1 VFLPDLVVRS
11 RRVLTARGI
20 RPGAIHVRNGR
31 IIGVLDIDDVPAGC
45 PLDDAGDHVV
55 IPGLVDSSVHVSGS
69 GGTSSEDFESAT
81 RAAAAGGVTTIVGMP
96 SHCATLFNGSGA
108 PPPDARGRRLR
119 ASRGPQAL
127 TTNVAALESARR
139 AAEGHCFV
147 DVGFWGAVVPGNEND
162 LAPLSEAGVL
172 GFACVLLDGIEGSVA
187 VSEADLRRALPALT
201 RIGAPLLAHA
211 ELPGPIDRAAASQSW
226 TDRLSGRSRAYA
238 SYLESRPKAS
248 ENEAIALLIQLCQES
263 RLPTH
268 ITHLSSADALTPLY
282 RARSGRVPISA
293 GTCPHHLY
301 FAAEEVP
308 NGAVEYKCAPPI
320 RGRENRELL
329 WAALAGGLIQS
340 VVSDHR
346 PAPASTGSGN
356 FRKARGGIASLQ
368 LGLSI
373 VWTAASA
380 RDYTLE
386 QVARWMCQAPA
397 RLAGLARKG
406 SIEVGYDA
414 DLVVFDPDAELAVE
428 ARTLDH
434 RPALT
439 PYQGRRLRGIARRTY
454 LRGARVGENGN
465 ACPEARGTLLLRQRT
480 SGVY

>member
-11 RRVLTARGI
+11 RRVLTVRGI

-31 IIGVLDIDDVPAGC
+31 IIGVLDIADVPTGC
-45 PLDDAGDHVV
+45 PVDDAGDYVV
-55 IPGLVDSSVHVSGS
+55 MPGLVDSSVHVGES
-69 GGTSSEDFESAT
+69 GGTSPEDFETAT

-96 SHCATLFNGSGA
+96 FHCA
-108 PPPDARGRRLR
+108 R
-119 ASRGPQAL
+119 L
-127 TTNVAALESARR
+127 TTNVAALESTHR

-162 LAPLSEAGVL
+162 LAPLSETGVV
-172 GFACVLLDGIEGSVA
+172 GFACVLLPGIEGSIA

-211 ELPGPIDRAAASQSW
+211 ELPGPIERATASQSW
-226 TDRLSGRSRAYA
+226 TDRLPGRSRASLRYA
-238 SYLESRPKAS
+238 SYLDSRPKAA
-248 ENEAIALLIQLCQES
+248 ENEAIALLIQLSQES

-282 RARSGRVPISA
+282 RARSARVPISA
-293 GTCPHHLY
+293 ETCPHYLF

-346 PAPASTGSGN
+346 PAPAANRSGN
-356 FRKARGGIASLQ
+356 FLGARSGIASLG

-380 RDYTLE
+380 RGYVLE
-386 QVARWMCQAPA
+386 QVVRWMCQAPA
-397 RLAGLARKG
+397 DLAGLTRKG
-406 SIEVGYDA
+406 SIDVGYDA
-414 DLVVFDPDAELAVE
+414 DLVVFDPEAELTVE
-428 ARTLDH
+428 AERLYN

-439 PYQGRRLRGIARRTY
+439 PYQGRRLRGAVRRTY
-454 LRGARVGENGN
+454 LRGARVGENGS
-465 ACPEARGTLLLRQRT
+465 ACRDARGTLLLRRPT